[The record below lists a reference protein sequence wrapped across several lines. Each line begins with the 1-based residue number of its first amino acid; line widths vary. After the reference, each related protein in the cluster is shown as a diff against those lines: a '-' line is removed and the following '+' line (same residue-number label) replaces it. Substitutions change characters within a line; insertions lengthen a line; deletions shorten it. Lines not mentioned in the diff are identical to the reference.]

1 MKYFFGVLHM
11 WKKLLAWIL
20 ITVILIGNG
29 IQVVEAFEQSGNVQ
43 MEKIMGE
50 PDQNSLYARSAVL
63 MDADSGRILYEKNGH
78 QAMANAST
86 TKILTC
92 IIALENCELDSEVT
106 VSALAASQPK
116 VHLGMRE
123 GQRFYLKDLLYG
135 LMLESYNDCAVAIA
149 EHIAGTTADFA
160 AMMNDKA
167 KEIGC
172 EDSYFIT
179 PNGLDAK
186 DEDGFHHTTAADLS
200 LIMRYCIKGS
210 KMAGQFLTIT
220 QEGQYQFHDMD
231 GKNSYTCYNHNAFLQ
246 MMDGALSG
254 KTGFTGN
261 AGYCYIGALQRDDRT
276 FIVALLACGW
286 PNNKTYKWADAK
298 KLMQYGITMFK
309 KIKLD
314 EIELNT
320 KESAAVEVKG
330 GQSKKI
336 GGEVRTELEISPI
349 EGLTALLIGNEQEI
363 QVKYEVTPKL
373 YAPVMNGDF
382 AGEITYLLGDE
393 ILAKRTVTVKETVK
407 KIDFFWC
414 IKKAAELFPL

>member
-1 MKYFFGVLHM
+1 M

-407 KIDFFWC
+407 KIRDR
-414 IKKAAELFPL
+414 I

>member
-1 MKYFFGVLHM
+1 M

-20 ITVILIGNG
+20 ITVILIENG
-29 IQVVEAFEQSGNVQ
+29 IQVVEAFGKSGNVQ

-286 PNNKTYKWADAK
+286 PNNKTYKWSDAK

-336 GGEVRTELEISPI
+336 GGEVRTELEISSI

-373 YAPVMNGDF
+373 YAPVMDGDF

>member
-1 MKYFFGVLHM
+1 M

-106 VSALAASQPK
+106 VSAHAASQPK

-407 KIDFFWC
+407 KIDFIWC

>member
-1 MKYFFGVLHM
+1 M

-92 IIALENCELDSEVT
+92 IIALEKCELDSEVT

-382 AGEITYLLGDE
+382 AGEIPIHYQIGR
-393 ILAKRTVTVKETVK
+393 AHV
-407 KIDFFWC
+407 
-414 IKKAAELFPL
+414 

>member
-1 MKYFFGVLHM
+1 M

-20 ITVILIGNG
+20 ITVILIVNG

-50 PDQNSLYARSAVL
+50 PEQNSLYARSAVL

-179 PNGLDAK
+179 RI
-186 DEDGFHHTTAADLS
+186 F
-200 LIMRYCIKGS
+200 R
-210 KMAGQFLTIT
+210 
-220 QEGQYQFHDMD
+220 
-231 GKNSYTCYNHNAFLQ
+231 
-246 MMDGALSG
+246 
-254 KTGFTGN
+254 
-261 AGYCYIGALQRDDRT
+261 
-276 FIVALLACGW
+276 
-286 PNNKTYKWADAK
+286 
-298 KLMQYGITMFK
+298 
-309 KIKLD
+309 
-314 EIELNT
+314 
-320 KESAAVEVKG
+320 
-330 GQSKKI
+330 
-336 GGEVRTELEISPI
+336 
-349 EGLTALLIGNEQEI
+349 
-363 QVKYEVTPKL
+363 
-373 YAPVMNGDF
+373 
-382 AGEITYLLGDE
+382 
-393 ILAKRTVTVKETVK
+393 
-407 KIDFFWC
+407 
-414 IKKAAELFPL
+414 

>member
-1 MKYFFGVLHM
+1 M

-50 PDQNSLYARSAVL
+50 PEQNSLYARSAVL